1 MVWKVSL
8 GMLKAINKWFL
19 RYLVTVLLFSGLYYG
34 TWNVRPDSFIV
45 NSELN
50 LDPLADIPLL
60 GWQEMGTHSM
70 AGAPSLGGIS
80 VQLAGI
86 KARINE
92 LDLQVRSLDQ
102 QVDSGRAELVEVGR
116 RNQTITMANGERYRK
131 EATAEASRNVAEA
144 ERVLKAFSELGSS
157 RRDSGVGEADLRVK
171 LANLRVVQAEQM
183 ANAYDH
189 FIINIGQFG
198 DSQLVAQ
205 MNQLHDTTQAN
216 AREREVA
223 STELMQKRTEL
234 ISVAQTW
241 RKQRLEAVSWVD
253 FLFFSIGISTTTTYG
268 DLVGNSRWVR
278 TLISAQLII
287 CVFVMGGFVSSVV
300 SGSGRRDAD
309 TPPTSAPAN

>member
-1 MVWKVSL
+1 MAVFK
-8 GMLKAINKWFL
+8 KINKWFL
-19 RYLVTVLLFSGLYYG
+19 GYIVTVLLFSGLYWG
-34 TWNVRPDSFIV
+34 TWNARPDSFIV

-60 GWQEMGTHSM
+60 GWQEMDTHST
-70 AGAPSLGGIS
+70 AAAPSLGGIS
-80 VQLAGI
+80 VQLSGI

-102 QVDSGRAELVEVGR
+102 QVDAGRAELVEVGR
-116 RNQTITMANGERYRK
+116 RNQNITMANGERYRQ
-131 EATAEASRNVAEA
+131 EITAEASRNVAEA
-144 ERVLKAFSELGSS
+144 ERVLKAFSERGSS
-157 RRDSGVGEADLRVK
+157 GRDYGAAEADLRVK
-171 LANLRVVQAEQM
+171 LANLRVVQAQQM
-183 ANAYDH
+183 ANAYDY
-189 FIINIGQFG
+189 FIGNIGQFG

-205 MNQLHDTTQAN
+205 MEQLHNTTQAK
-216 AREREVA
+216 ALEREVA

-241 RKQRLEAVSWVD
+241 RKQRLDAVSWVD

-278 TLISAQLII
+278 SLISAQLFI

-309 TPPTSAPAN
+309 TSPTSAPAN